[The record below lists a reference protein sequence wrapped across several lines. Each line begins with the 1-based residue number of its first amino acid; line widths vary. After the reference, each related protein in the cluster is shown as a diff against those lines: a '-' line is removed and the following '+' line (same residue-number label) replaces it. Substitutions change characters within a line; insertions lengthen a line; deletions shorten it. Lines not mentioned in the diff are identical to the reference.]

1 MRCLSF
7 FCYFVP
13 SQMQLL
19 FRGIRLYKQME
30 QSTTS
35 LVEGCR
41 KGSRSAQ
48 LALYRNHA
56 GRLYAACFRI
66 IGNAPEAEE
75 AMQDAFLKIFT
86 RIGQYRTGLCF
97 EAWMQRIAVRT
108 AIDYVRKQNPA
119 PEELTDRYADTSVE
133 EEEAAEESVAYSVER
148 VKSGLQRLPAGYRM
162 ILSLYLFEGYDME
175 EIASI
180 LDIKQVTV
188 RTQYLRA
195 KKKLL
200 DLITDEHHG

>member
-1 MRCLSF
+1 MPLF
-7 FCYFVP
+7 FCYFVLL
-13 SQMQLL
+13 SMQLL
-19 FRGIRLYKQME
+19 FPDTRLYKQME

-41 KGSRSAQ
+41 KGSRAAQ

-66 IGNAPEAEE
+66 IGNASEAEE

-97 EAWMQRIAVRT
+97 EAWMQQIAVRT
-108 AIDYVRKQNPA
+108 AIDYIRRQTPVL
-119 PEELTDRYADTSVE
+119 EELTDRYADVSVE
-133 EEEAAEESVAYSVER
+133 EEEFAEENAAYSVQR
-148 VKSGLQRLPAGYRM
+148 VKDGLQRLPAGYRM

-200 DLITDEHHG
+200 ELIAYEHNG